1 VVVLPS
7 CPDFD
12 EADET
17 AAVVDALC
25 GGGVAFDE
33 FAADVG
39 GTVVGSAAGAGAGAA
54 AAVGSAAAAAW
65 GNSDSPQVVEI
76 ALHSSTVHA
85 AAVAVVVAAAG
96 TAGDE
101 GALDLI
107 DLLPPPYY

>member
-1 VVVLPS
+1 MVVLPS

-39 GTVVGSAAGAGAGAA
+39 GTVVGSAAGAA

-76 ALHSSTVHA
+76 ALHSSTLHA
-85 AAVAVVVAAAG
+85 AAVAVVAAAAG

>member
-1 VVVLPS
+1 MVVLPS

-25 GGGVAFDE
+25 VGGVAFDE

-39 GTVVGSAAGAGAGAA
+39 GTVVGSAAGAGAA

>member
-1 VVVLPS
+1 MVVLPS

-39 GTVVGSAAGAGAGAA
+39 GTVVGSAAGAA

-107 DLLPPPYY
+107 DFLPPPYY

>member
-1 VVVLPS
+1 MVVLPS

-39 GTVVGSAAGAGAGAA
+39 GTVVGSAAGAAAA

-96 TAGDE
+96 TAVDE